1 MSRSVPT
8 LVRLTTIPRLLKT
21 AHRGTLVTLCTT
33 SALVLSACA
42 GSSGSGEPDSTI
54 QIGSVVPLS
63 GPAAQIGESFKKG
76 IELAV
81 DRVNSDGGVEIEGE
95 TRELSVDFHDDE
107 SSPVGA
113 SKAVQDLLASD
124 NRIFLGPVLSSSFD
138 TAYGVLKNDPQR
150 MVLTPAGES
159 EPHLTEN
166 GLLFKTQRSQ
176 NAEAIGEFSQAIYDM
191 YKPETVA
198 IVQTQD
204 PTGDLIL
211 PAMVDGFEEAGA
223 EVVYENQV
231 AADTTDYVPV
241 LSAIKQSA
249 PALVVTP
256 YLDSVGQQFMQ
267 QAVQID
273 LTEPQFVTYGGSAGQ
288 IEGLADKVPEF
299 TYAVTTRAVTNPDD
313 PTTEEFRVAYREK
326 YGSDPEAIDFYAL
339 SFYDQV
345 LMLTQAIEAAGS
357 ASDVDKIAAELR
369 EVTDWEGKALSI
381 SFDEKGLAHYPGQ
394 LVTLAGSEQSYTDYG
409 EAND

>member
-1 MSRSVPT
+1 MSRSVST
-8 LVRLTTIPRLLKT
+8 RVRLTTIPRLPK
-21 AHRGTLVTLCTT
+21 AANRRSLVPLCAA

-42 GSSGSGEPDSTI
+42 GSSGSGESDSTI
-54 QIGSVVPLS
+54 QIGAVMPLS

-76 IELAV
+76 TELAV
-81 DRVNSDGGVEIEGE
+81 DRVNSDGGIEIEGE
-95 TRELSVDFHDDE
+95 TRELTVDFHDDE

-113 SKAVQDLLASD
+113 SSAVQDLLASD
-124 NRIFLGPVLSSSFD
+124 NRIFLGPVISSSFD

-150 MVLTPAGES
+150 LVLTPAAAA

-166 GLLFKTQRSQ
+166 GLLFKTQSSQ
-176 NAEAIGEFSQAIYDM
+176 NAEAIGEFTQAIYDM
-191 YKPETVA
+191 YEPETVA

-204 PTGDLIL
+204 PTGDLVV
-211 PAMVDGFEEAGA
+211 PAMVEGFEEAGA

-231 AADTTDYVPV
+231 TTDTTDYVPV
-241 LSAIKQSA
+241 LSAIKKSA
-249 PALVVTP
+249 PELVVTP
-256 YLDSVGQQFMQ
+256 YLDSVGHQFMQ

-273 LTEPQFVTYGGSAGQ
+273 LTEPQFVTYGGSVGQ
-288 IEGLADKVPEF
+288 IEGLEDKVSEF

-313 PTTEEFRVAYREK
+313 PALEEFRTAYLEK

-339 SFYDQV
+339 AFYDQV
-345 LMLTQAIEAAGS
+345 LMLAKAIEAAGS

-394 LVTLAGSEQSYTDYG
+394 LVTIAGSTQSYTDYG